1 MKKTRR
7 DWKKGRK
14 AETEIYRLKRQ
25 NESRSYTRERV
36 YEIYPD
42 DLRNILRGILHKREL
57 DLAQYRNW
65 LGEFFDEI
73 AGIIGKTYVE
83 RGDGAQL
90 ADDVALLMV
99 REILLE
105 IDAGIIERHRDRPMP
120 ERALRWL
127 DPRPYRR
134 LRGISI
140 RKEVEV

>member
-7 DWKKGRK
+7 GRKKGRK
-14 AETEIYRLKRQ
+14 AESEIYSMRRQ
-25 NESRSYTRERV
+25 TEPRSYTRERGC
-36 YEIYPD
+36 EIYAD
-42 DLRNILRGILHKREL
+42 DLRNVLRGILHKREL
-57 DLAQYRNW
+57 DFAQYRNW
-65 LGEFFDEI
+65 LGEFFDDV

-105 IDAGIIERHRDRPMP
+105 IDAGIIERHRDRPLP
-120 ERALRWL
+120 NRALRWL

-134 LRGISI
+134 SRGRAV
-140 RKEVEV
+140 RKEVEI